1 MTAPARV
8 LLSDLPKGH
17 QLPATTFELTTADV
31 ERYLAAVEDAN
42 AIYLERG
49 LAPPLAVAARA
60 LGTLLEVVEL
70 PDGTLHTG
78 QEVELH
84 AGVPIGS
91 ALTLRGRIEQRY
103 ERAGLILS
111 VIAFEV
117 TPRGSDVAAIT
128 GRTTVAIP
136 AGAAGEAP

>member
-1 MTAPARV
+1 MAAPARV

-17 QLPATTFELTTADV
+17 QLSTTTFELTTADV
-31 ERYLAAVEDAN
+31 ERYLAAVDDAN
-42 AIYLERG
+42 TIYAERG

-60 LGTLLEVVEL
+60 LGTLLEVVAL
-70 PDGTLHTG
+70 PDGTLHVG
-78 QEVELH
+78 QDMEVYL
-84 AGVPIGS
+84 GVPIGV
-91 ALTLRGRIEQRY
+91 ALTLTAAIAQRY

-117 TPRGSDVAAIT
+117 TPRGSDAAAIT

-136 AGAAGEAP
+136 AGAAGDAP